1 MPDTDPALSHRLNH
15 PDAHPALPH
24 HLDRLDAYRVARA
37 VLADVVRLSDVWPHA
52 FASLA
57 DQARRAASSALLN
70 LAEGACQPLGSAAK
84 RRHYNIAYASCG
96 ELCAALDAAEILRL
110 SPAAEVQPAQ
120 REAARLAALL
130 GGLRRPRRR

>member
-1 MPDTDPALSHRLNH
+1 MPEP
-15 PDAHPALPH
+15 HPALPH
-24 HLDRLDAYRVARA
+24 HLHRLDAYRVARA

-110 SPAAEVQPAQ
+110 SPPAEVQSAQ
-120 REAARLAALL
+120 GEARGEAARLAALL
-130 GGLRRPRRR
+130 GGLRRPRLR